1 MGALTIDDISTIL
14 MLLFTCV
21 MTVANILL
29 WISTRRT
36 IELQVKSNYSLNHQ
50 ALVNSHRELFLGL
63 LHQPDVFRNFASANK
78 IDSKQWEVRTVS
90 AFFINQV
97 FAHYLNV
104 ANGTIESSYLER
116 LRQDVREVFAFP
128 TVHAH
133 WQHSRN
139 NYAPAFQR
147 FVDELLPSSTSM
159 DASQSD
165 DDSPSNLRPEGLGDP
180 SPLT

>member
-1 MGALTIDDISTIL
+1 
-14 MLLFTCV
+14 

-63 LHQPDVFRNFASANK
+63 LHQPEIFRKFASANN
-78 IDSKQWEVRTVS
+78 IDSEQWQVNTVS

-97 FAHYLNV
+97 FSHYLNV

-147 FVDELLPSSTSM
+147 FVDELLPSSTESS
-159 DASQSD
+159 DSD
-165 DDSPSNLRPEGLGDP
+165 DDSSSNNLRPEGLGEP

>member
-1 MGALTIDDISTIL
+1 LGSLTINDISTIL

-63 LHQPDVFRNFASANK
+63 LHQPEIFRKFASANS
-78 IDSKQWEVRTVS
+78 INSEQWQVNTVS

-104 ANGTIESSYLER
+104 ANGTIEASYLER
-116 LRQDVREVFAFP
+116 LRQDIREVFAFP
-128 TVHAH
+128 TVYAH
-133 WQHSRN
+133 WQHSRT
-139 NYAPAFQR
+139 NYAPAFQK
-147 FVDELLPSSTSM
+147 FVDELLPSSISM
-159 DASQSD
+159 EASESD
-165 DDSPSNLRPEGLGDP
+165 DDSNSLRPEGLGEP

>member
-1 MGALTIDDISTIL
+1 

-50 ALVNSHRELFLGL
+50 SLVNSHRELFLGL
-63 LHQPDVFRNFASANK
+63 LHQPEIFRKFASANS
-78 IDSKQWEVRTVS
+78 IDSEQWQVNTVS

-147 FVDELLPSSTSM
+147 FVDELLSSSTESS
-159 DASQSD
+159 DSD
-165 DDSPSNLRPEGLGDP
+165 DDSSSNNLRPEGLGEP